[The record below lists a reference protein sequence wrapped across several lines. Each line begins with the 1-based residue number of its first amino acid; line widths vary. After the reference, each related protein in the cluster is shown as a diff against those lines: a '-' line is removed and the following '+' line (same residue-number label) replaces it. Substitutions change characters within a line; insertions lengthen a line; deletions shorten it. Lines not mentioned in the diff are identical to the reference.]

1 MLGGV
6 SKRPRHVHDFL
17 LNSESIYLAIEFS
30 SAIVALEKIIES
42 PLDAVEGVVLLA
54 GAVVAIFE
62 IDDSPD
68 ERRGGPSH
76 GEAELHVVAG

>member
-6 SKRPRHVHDFL
+6 SKRPRHVHDFHVH
-17 LNSESIYLAIEFS
+17 ESIYLAIEFS